1 MTCSLSDTLKQSIA
15 TPLTSDDFDFAAR
28 VNDVLSTVGLST
40 ADSGGAISFYGKDPL
55 IPSVLRFASAAA
67 VTLAAKAVA
76 ASAIWQDRGG
86 TEQDI
91 AIDAR
96 KAMRRFSGF
105 FEGRW
110 ETINGRP
117 PSLKWNTTNPFF
129 APPFFRPTRDG
140 RHVVALN
147 IYPGLHSKALNL
159 LKCSDN
165 PDSVNAAIAQW
176 TADDLEQAAAN
187 AGIVIAKVRSLPEFM
202 AEAQYRDVLAEMPL
216 ISIEKIGS
224 SEPIPFASGATM
236 PLNGIRALGMGH
248 VIAGAGL
255 GRDLA
260 SFGADVLNVW
270 RPGDSELEPFYWDAQ
285 VGMRSTYLGDDAADR
300 ATFFALLDDADVFFA
315 NRHPGFLEQSG
326 LTAEALC
333 ARRKGLVHA
342 QVLLHG
348 ASGPWALRPGFDEI
362 GACVSGVF
370 AAEGTL
376 AEPKQPPIVPIV
388 DNLVGWLGSIG
399 VMAALRRRAREGGS
413 YRVRVSLTRT
423 CLWLMS
429 LGLFDKD
436 FAKAKAGSDAEHE
449 MVAPDLFTAET
460 PLGTYQGM
468 TDQIGFSSLKQGFAT
483 VLQPMGASKPEWLP
497 SGR

>member
-1 MTCSLSDTLKQSIA
+1 MTHALNDALKRSISEPIASDA
-15 TPLTSDDFDFAAR
+15 FDFVAA
-28 VNDVLSTVGLST
+28 VNEVLSTVGLST
-40 ADSGGAISFYGKDPL
+40 ADTGGALSFSGKDPL

-67 VTLAAKAVA
+67 VTLAAKGVA
-76 ASAIWQDRGG
+76 ASALWRDRGG
-86 TEQDI
+86 KNQDI
-91 AIDAR
+91 MIDAR

-117 PSLKWNTTNPFF
+117 PSLKWNATNPFF
-129 APPFFRPTRDG
+129 AQPFFRPTRDG

-165 PDSVNAAIAQW
+165 PGSLNAAIARW
-176 TADDLEQAAAN
+176 TADDLEQAAAE

-202 AEAQYRDVLAEMPL
+202 AEVQYRDVLAEMPL
-216 ISIEKIGS
+216 ISVEKIGACD
-224 SEPIPFASGATM
+224 PVPFPAGAAM
-236 PLNGIRALGMGH
+236 PLDGIRALGMGH

-270 RPGDSELEPFYWDAQ
+270 RPDDCELEPFYWDAQ

-300 ATFFALLDDADVFFA
+300 AKFFSLLDDADVFFA
-315 NRHPGFLEQSG
+315 NRHPGFLEQAG

-342 QVLLHG
+342 LVLLHG

-399 VMAALRRRAREGGS
+399 VMAALRRRAQEGGS

-423 CLWLMS
+423 CLWLLS

-436 FAKAKAGSDAEHE
+436 FARATAGKDAEHA

-468 TDQIGFSSLKQGFAT
+468 TDQIGFSSLKQGFRT
-483 VLQPMGASKPEWLP
+483 VLQPMGASKPEWLAR
-497 SGR
+497 GR

>member
-1 MTCSLSDTLKQSIA
+1 MTPALTNALRQSLA
-15 TPLTSDDFDFAAR
+15 TPVTSDAFDFAAT
-28 VNDVLSTVGLST
+28 VNDVLSTTGLST
-40 ADSGGAISFYGKDPL
+40 ADAGGRLSVYGKDPL
-55 IPSVLRFASAAA
+55 IPSVFRFAAASA

-76 ASAIWQDRGG
+76 ASAIWRDRGG
-86 TEQDI
+86 KDQDI

-117 PSLKWNTTNPFF
+117 PSLKWNRTNPFF
-129 APPFFRPTRDG
+129 AQPFFHRTKDG

-147 IYPGLHSKALNL
+147 IYPGLHSKALGL
-159 LKCSDN
+159 LKCNDS
-165 PDSVNAAIAQW
+165 PDSLNAAIAQW
-176 TADDLEQAAAN
+176 NADELEQAAAD

-202 AEAQYRDVLAEMPL
+202 AEVQYRDVLANMPL
-216 ISIEKIGS
+216 ISVEKIGES
-224 SEPIPFASGATM
+224 APMPFAGGGAS
-236 PLNGIRALGMGH
+236 PLDGLRALGMGH

-270 RPGDSELEPFYWDAQ
+270 RPDDCELEPFFWDAQ

-300 ATFFALLDDADVFFA
+300 TKFFELLDTADVFFA
-315 NRHPGFLEQSG
+315 NRHPGFLEQAG

-376 AEPKQPPIVPIV
+376 AEPRQPPIVPIV

-436 FAKAKAGSDAEHE
+436 FARATAGRDDEHA

-468 TDQIGFSSLKQGFAT
+468 TDQIGFSSLKQGFRT
-483 VLQPMGASKPEWLP
+483 VLQPMGASKPEWL
-497 SGR
+497 RAE